1 MLGFDCLG
9 GMTQVSRVEVEI
21 KCAGKVLDFFWR
33 LEGWEREK
41 EWAAKVKASEEE
53 LNTYPG
59 KKVYNERVR
68 SNVELINADLLKF
81 VY

>member
-1 MLGFDCLG
+1 M
-9 GMTQVSRVEVEI
+9 EI
-21 KCAGKVLDFFWR
+21 KCAGKVLDLFWR
-33 LEGWEREK
+33 WEGWERDK
-41 EWAAKVKASEEE
+41 EAKVKASEEE